1 MKNISS
7 ICFGCEPLG
16 GTDWGNVDLGSIKN
30 AIHKALDLGVNSFDT
45 AGVYGLGLSEERL
58 SKILGSRRHD
68 MIIATKGGLSWE
80 ETDSKRSIVI
90 KDSSPFAIRG
100 DIENSLR
107 RLRLETLP
115 IFFVHWPDDDTS
127 IEDTFFELLKLKNE
141 GKIKSIGCSNFSVK
155 QIKQAISVTQIDYI
169 QIPVNILTG
178 PPDQNI
184 SDICNKNDIKLIAY
198 NVLANGLLTG
208 KYNENSIFP
217 ENDRRSRL
225 RLFKGV
231 NFREALD
238 KVEVLKVKAAENN
251 SSLAQYVI
259 NWTLM
264 HENIS
269 SVILGIKNSKQIEDN
284 WSAII

>member
-1 MKNISS
+1 MTS
-7 ICFGCEPLG
+7 IFFGCEPLG
-16 GTDWGNVDLGSIKN
+16 GTDWGHVDVGNIKN
-30 AIHKALDLGVNSFDT
+30 AIHKALDLGINSFDT

-68 MIIATKGGLSWE
+68 MIIATKGGLSWKE
-80 ETDSKRSIVI
+80 KNSERSIVI
-90 KDSSPFAIRG
+90 KDSSPASIRR
-100 DIENSLR
+100 DVESSLR

-115 IFFVHWPDDDTS
+115 IFFVHWPDDNTA
-127 IEDTFFELLKLKNE
+127 IEDTFLELLLLKKE
-141 GKIKSIGCSNFSVK
+141 GKIQSIGCSDFSEK
-155 QIKQAISVTQIDYI
+155 QLKQAITISKVDYI
-169 QIPVNILTG
+169 QIPVNILSG
-178 PPDQNI
+178 SPDQNI
-184 SDICNKNDIKLIAY
+184 SAICKKNDIKLIAY

-217 ENDRRSRL
+217 NNDRRSRL
-225 RLFKGV
+225 PLFKGI
-231 NFREALD
+231 NFRHAID

-251 SSLAQYVI
+251 ISLAQYVI

-284 WSAII
+284 FCAIS